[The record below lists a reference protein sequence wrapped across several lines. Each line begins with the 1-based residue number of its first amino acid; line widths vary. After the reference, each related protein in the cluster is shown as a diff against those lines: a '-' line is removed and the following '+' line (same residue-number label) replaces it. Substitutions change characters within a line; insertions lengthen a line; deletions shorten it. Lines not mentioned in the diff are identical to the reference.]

1 MDKLLEVANKLKQ
14 NEQIKSMSCFAKYLC
29 FPKRFQC
36 LLEESLKRKEEEKW
50 KKEFANLNG
59 KEPHTELLGL
69 QSAEDIPVDS
79 IQLLKSLKDAL
90 IVAEKSNTKNI
101 NYRRNKNLKKVQTQ

>member
-1 MDKLLEVANKLKQ
+1 MDKLLEVANKLKS
-14 NEQIKSMSCFAKYLC
+14 NDKIKSMSCLAKYLC
-29 FPKRFQC
+29 LPKGIKC

-69 QSAEDIPVDS
+69 QSAEDIPADS
-79 IQLLKSLKDAL
+79 TQLLKGLTDAL
-90 IVAEKSNTKNI
+90 IVEKKSNTKNT
-101 NYRRNKNLKKVQTQ
+101 NYRWNKNLKKA